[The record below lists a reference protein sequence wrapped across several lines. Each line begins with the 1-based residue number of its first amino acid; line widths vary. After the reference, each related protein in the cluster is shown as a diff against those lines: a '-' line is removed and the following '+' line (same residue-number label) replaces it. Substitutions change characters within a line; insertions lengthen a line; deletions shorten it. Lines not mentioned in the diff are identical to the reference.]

1 MSGRWIASENLLLE
15 TLSDGYVC
23 FNSHSGETHVFN
35 AFPGQI
41 LAILMQRECSLF
53 QLSEIIAQMCGEPGS
68 QEWQAKVERVLADL
82 EHVEVIRLHS
92 A

>member
-1 MSGRWIASENLLLE
+1 MISRWVASENLLLE
-15 TLSDGYVC
+15 PLSDGYVC

-41 LAILMQRECSLF
+41 LAMLMQRECSLF
-53 QLSEIIAQMCGEPGS
+53 ELSEIMAQMCGEPGS
-68 QEWQAKVERVLADL
+68 HEWQSKVERVLADL
-82 EHVEVIRLHS
+82 EHVELISLHS